1 MLDSNNILETASTPI
16 SNMQKMSSCCEE
28 TIGLH
33 GANNPMMVCASCKQI
48 IKCFDDEK
56 AYRNYVRFCE
66 SRHRKILAMP
76 YGSSHVVIF
85 KNC

>member
-1 MLDSNNILETASTPI
+1 MLETHQDNEKVQFSE
-16 SNMQKMSSCCEE
+16 QKKQLVLCCED
-28 TIGLH
+28 TIAQH
-33 GANNPMMVCASCKQI
+33 GANNPMMVCGSCKKI
-48 IKCFDDEK
+48 IKSFSDEK

-76 YGSSHVVIF
+76 YKDTHIVIF

>member
-1 MLDSNNILETASTPI
+1 MLDSNMSPEITSTPT
-16 SNMQKMSSCCEE
+16 SNLQHMSPCCEE
-28 TIGLH
+28 TIKLH

-76 YGSSHVVIF
+76 YQKSHVVIF

>member
-1 MLDSNNILETASTPI
+1 MLEMNESVDNNSASMSNLETMDA
-16 SNMQKMSSCCEE
+16 CCEE
-28 TIGLH
+28 TITLH
-33 GANNPMMVCASCKQI
+33 GANNPMMVCGSCKMI
-48 IKCFDDEK
+48 IKCFDDER

-76 YGSSHVVIF
+76 HGSSHVVIF